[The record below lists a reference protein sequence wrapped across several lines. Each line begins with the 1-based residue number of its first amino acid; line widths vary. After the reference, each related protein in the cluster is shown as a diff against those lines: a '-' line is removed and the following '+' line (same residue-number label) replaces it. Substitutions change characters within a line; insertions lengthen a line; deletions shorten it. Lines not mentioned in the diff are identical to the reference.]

1 MNIKRYGNL
10 YEKIYDIDNL
20 RLAHKNAQRGKGF
33 YSEVIE
39 INKNPDEWLFKLQNM
54 LKDKTYKTSE
64 YETFIKNDSGKERVI
79 YKLPYFPD
87 RVCHWA
93 IIQVVELYFL
103 DKLNHCTHSAIPNRG
118 IHSAFRQLDGYMKC
132 DIKGTEFC
140 YKSDIRKYYP
150 SIPHDELKDMYR
162 TIFKDPH
169 LLWLIDEII
178 DAGGII
184 EPPDILDLDFEY
196 ELGVPIGNYLSQYS
210 GNLYLYRYDRWL
222 KEVLGVKYY
231 IRYMDDMTILHNDKG
246 YLHELHLQSEDYLM
260 NNLKLH
266 IKDDWQVFPSRIRGI
281 DFVGYRHFGDY
292 VLLRKSISKNL
303 IRAMRDIDVK
313 IVSGQPF
320 TYTDYCC
327 INSYKGWVKWCDGY
341 NLYTRWIKP
350 LEPYAQ
356 QYYERQIKIGQLG
369 GIVIEKI

>member
-54 LKDKTYKTSE
+54 LKEKTYKTSK
-64 YETFIKNDSGKERVI
+64 YETFIKNDNGKERVI

-87 RVCHWA
+87 RITHWA
-93 IIQVVELYFL
+93 IIQVVEPYFL
-103 DKLNHCTHSAIPNRG
+103 DKLNHCTHSAIPKRG
-118 IHSAFRQLDGYMKC
+118 IHSAFKQLDSYMTT
-132 DIKGTEFC
+132 DIEGTEFC

-150 SIPHDELKDMYR
+150 SIPHDKLKEMYR

-184 EPPDILDLDFEY
+184 EPIDMIDEG
-196 ELGVPIGNYLSQYS
+196 EIGVPIGNYLSQYS
-210 GNLYLYRYDRWL
+210 GNLYLYKFDRWL
-222 KEVLGVKYY
+222 KEILGVEYY
-231 IRYMDDMTILHNDKG
+231 IRYMDDMTILHNDKQ
-246 YLHELHLQSEDYLM
+246 YLHYLHLQTEDYLL
-260 NNLKLH
+260 NNLGLH
-266 IKDDWQVFPSRIRGI
+266 IKGDWQVFPSRVRGI

-292 VLLRKSISKNL
+292 VLLRKSISQKL
-303 IRAMRDIDVK
+303 IRRMRDIQHK
-313 IVSGQPF
+313 INNGKEF
-320 TYTDYCC
+320 TYADYCS
-327 INSYKGWVKWCDGY
+327 INSYKGWMKWADCH
-341 NLYTRWIKP
+341 NLYIAWVEP
-350 LEPYAQ
+350 LEPYVK
-356 QYYERQIKIGQLG
+356 QYYTKMIKNGQQRG
-369 GIVIEKI
+369 VILEKI